1 MFADALPVL
10 AKLGV
15 YAFGLW
21 LIAVA
26 ALMAFGPARALQVL
40 AAMGSTPLIHFGEHA
55 LRSLA
60 GLALIGASETAR
72 FPTVFYVSGLFLV
85 LSSALIV
92 IAPRRWH
99 HGYARF
105 WAQRLPVWSIRW
117 LSSLSAAAGLA
128 LIWAAGTTWLVPW

>member
-1 MFADALPVL
+1 MFADTLPVL

-15 YAFGLW
+15 YALGLW

-26 ALMAFGPARALQVL
+26 ALMASAPSRALQGL
-40 AAMGSTPLIHFGEHA
+40 AGMGSTPLIHFGEHA

-72 FPTVFYVSGLFLV
+72 FPTIFYVSGLFLV
-85 LSSALIV
+85 FSSALIV

-99 HGYARF
+99 HAYAQF

-117 LSSLSAAAGLA
+117 LAPLSAAAGLA
-128 LIWAAGTTWLVPW
+128 LLWAAG